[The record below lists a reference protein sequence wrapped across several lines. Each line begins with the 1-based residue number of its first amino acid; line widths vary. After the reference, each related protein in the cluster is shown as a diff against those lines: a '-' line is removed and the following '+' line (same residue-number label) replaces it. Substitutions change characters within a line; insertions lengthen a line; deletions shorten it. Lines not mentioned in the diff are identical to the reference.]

1 MRDTV
6 IEDYDLGKTPL
17 IKLCLRCQTEFD
29 HWSEVIPTTWIAAV
43 YAFTSHR
50 MGFFQID
57 TVAMSVLGSLNIY
70 VANTI

>member
-1 MRDTV
+1 MMLTGAASDAELV
-6 IEDYDLGKTPL
+6 IWDG
-17 IKLCLRCQTEFD
+17 REFD